1 MKRILLALSVLLIG
15 STITKAQAVLT
26 SWTFDDSTVSYP
38 NPTPPWGGVGTI
50 SYLGS
55 VTKASGTFSAGKG
68 SGKRLS
74 TTGYPKLT
82 TDSSGITGTVFAT
95 STAGRNSITV
105 CYYIKLSKTA
115 SQAHSVKYSTDGGS
129 TWTLFDMSAA
139 NASVSFTTGYFAM
152 DYTNDV
158 VIDTGNQSTTN
169 WGLVKLDFS
178 GIPAVNNCANF
189 KFLITPVFAPGTSTY
204 LPSGAASK
212 YGSGGTYGFDSVT
225 VSYVAA
231 APVTLKGFN
240 ASVVNNL
247 TKLTWTSENELNVA
261 GYQLE
266 KSVDGKIFTQ
276 VSATNPSGKSTFTY
290 TSNDFAPKGIT
301 YYRLKVTNMDGT
313 FSYSNVI
320 SVNGKLTGTGV
331 HIYPN
336 PVFSNVTVSYNK
348 VSGNASLL
356 VYTTDGKFVTTSKL
370 TEGSTQTTVDV
381 SALKSGKYILTL
393 NDGTEKQSTVLIKQ

>member
-1 MKRILLALSVLLIG
+1 M
-15 STITKAQAVLT
+15 
-26 SWTFDDSTVSYP
+26 
-38 NPTPPWGGVGTI
+38 
-50 SYLGS
+50 
-55 VTKASGTFSAGKG
+55 
-68 SGKRLS
+68 
-74 TTGYPKLT
+74 
-82 TDSSGITGTVFAT
+82 
-95 STAGRNSITV
+95 
-105 CYYIKLSKTA
+105 
-115 SQAHSVKYSTDGGS
+115 
-129 TWTLFDMSAA
+129 
-139 NASVSFTTGYFAM
+139 
-152 DYTNDV
+152 
-158 VIDTGNQSTTN
+158 
-169 WGLVKLDFS
+169 
-178 GIPAVNNCANF
+178 
-189 KFLITPVFAPGTSTY
+189 
-204 LPSGAASK
+204 
-212 YGSGGTYGFDSVT
+212 
-225 VSYVAA
+225 
-231 APVTLKGFN
+231 
-240 ASVVNNL
+240 
-247 TKLTWTSENELNVA
+247 NVA